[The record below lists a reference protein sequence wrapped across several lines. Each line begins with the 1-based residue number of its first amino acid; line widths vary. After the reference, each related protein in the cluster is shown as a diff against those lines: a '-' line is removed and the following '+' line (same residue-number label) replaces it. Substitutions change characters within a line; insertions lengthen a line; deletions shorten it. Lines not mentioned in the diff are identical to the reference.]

1 MSSQG
6 DPGAALIVERGADLG
21 REERM
26 HQAPSMLAP
35 LRRSVVMFRSGSIEE
50 RLDRARFVVVPP
62 RVRYTLTA
70 DSSAPD
76 VATVTFLPGAWA
88 LAAGEYTPYLE
99 EATFTA
105 VTARLRFFPRTRWV
119 DELIHRYLFERDVC
133 HKDGSLAS
141 RFLECELVKEVYFLG
156 KEQLEGQARASLAHE
171 GGDVAKRALEH
182 LDQHLFEPFSLPEL
196 ARHCGTSESTLLRAF
211 RKETGSTPAE
221 YQRARRLDEA
231 HLLLTSGRFSVGE
244 VAQKVGYGN
253 LAAFT
258 VAFGRKFGHPPSEAR
273 SDISTA
279 RLLPPS
285 GQPPTSKSGATT
297 RHRKTGRRAIS

>member
-1 MSSQG
+1 MSVVG
-6 DPGAALIVERGADLG
+6 EPGASLLVERGADLAG
-21 REERM
+21 GERL
-26 HQAPSMLAP
+26 HAEPAIVLP
-35 LRRSVVMFRSGSIEE
+35 LRRSAVTLRSGSTQE
-50 RLDRARFVVVPP
+50 RLDRARFVLVPP
-62 RVRYTLTA
+62 RLRYTLSA
-70 DSSAPD
+70 ESAAPD
-76 VATVTFLPGAWA
+76 VATVTL
-88 LAAGEYTPYLE
+88 LAGGWTLAEREYTPYLE
-99 EATFTA
+99 AEVFAA

-133 HKDGSLAS
+133 HKDGSLAA

-171 GGDVAKRALEH
+171 GGDVAKRALEWI
-182 LDQHLFEPFSLPEL
+182 DERLFDPFSLPEL

-221 YQRARRLDEA
+221 YQRSRRLDEA
-231 HLLLTSGRFSVGE
+231 HLLLVSGRFSVGE
-244 VAQKVGYGN
+244 IAQRVGYGN

-285 GQPPTSKSGATT
+285 GQPPKTA
-297 RHRKTGRRAIS
+297 RHDKRSRRAVT